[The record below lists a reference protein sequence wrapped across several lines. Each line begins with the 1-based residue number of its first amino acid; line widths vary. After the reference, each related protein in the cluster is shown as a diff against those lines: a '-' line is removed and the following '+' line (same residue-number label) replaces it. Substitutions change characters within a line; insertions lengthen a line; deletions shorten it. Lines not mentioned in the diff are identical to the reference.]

1 MKLKRPG
8 MKWREKPSLNRF
20 VLKNL
25 AIVLGLSFT
34 LGSVGAP
41 ISELFYEEVNAAT
54 QFSDDAKIR
63 DYSREAVESLISAGS
78 IKGYPEDNTFRP
90 QGTITRLEFLSMC
103 VNACDPSGTKI
114 AAAVQ
119 KAKNDND
126 PDGTN
131 GYKVTLEVNGLE
143 GSWGADLVIG
153 AQYSGV
159 GFSFDASDS
168 GKNMW
173 YEPIKRHE
181 AAAIMSDC
189 ISKIKGETVP
199 QNYNDY
205 DLMNMIGDWEDVSL
219 SRNAYD
225 VYEMYMMGIAQG
237 DQNGVY
243 SPQANLTREDS
254 AVLINKIINPSK
266 RDTSGVIMMEHE
278 DPYAGIE
285 TGTLNQS
292 DANRRS
298 AVPGDTFIAS
308 DGKSYTV
315 TEGKGGVLGEGQ
327 PIALDLGR
335 QMTGTGE
342 IVANYMGSDG
352 TIGRLG
358 DTYYVNPATGEGH
371 WGDEWNTIEEAYKP
385 ADKGTYDGETRTF
398 GLGNWC
404 TYEWNATTQ
413 RWSGSAVNCQFRF

>member
-1 MKLKRPG
+1 MVSKIRG
-8 MKWREKPSLNRF
+8 MKHEGMVKGA

-25 AIVLGLSFT
+25 ATVLGISFA

-103 VNACDPSGTKI
+103 VNACDPSGAKI
-114 AAAVQ
+114 QAALVE
-119 KAKNDND
+119 AKD
-126 PDGTN
+126 PSYDPSGVTF
-131 GYKVTLEVNGLE
+131 YQDTVEDLKV
-143 GSWGADLVIG
+143 SWGQDLIVG
-153 AQYSGV
+153 AEWLGV
-159 GFSFDASDS
+159 GTGFEDDGS
-168 GKNMW
+168 GKDLW
-173 YEPIKRHE
+173 LQPIKRHE

-327 PIALDLGR
+327 PIALDAGR
-335 QMTGTGE
+335 YQGNSKE
-342 IVANYMGSDG
+342 IIEDGVSSDG
-352 TIGRLG
+352 SFYRLG
-358 DTYYVNPATGEGH
+358 ARYYINPATGEGH
-371 WGDEWNTIEEAYKP
+371 WSDEWDAIQEAYYP
-385 ADKGTYDGETRTF
+385 TEAGSYNGEIRTF
-398 GLGNWC
+398 GLGGWC
-404 TYEWNATTQ
+404 KYEWIEAAQ
-413 RWSGSAVNCQFRF
+413 AWSCWDYNGFSN